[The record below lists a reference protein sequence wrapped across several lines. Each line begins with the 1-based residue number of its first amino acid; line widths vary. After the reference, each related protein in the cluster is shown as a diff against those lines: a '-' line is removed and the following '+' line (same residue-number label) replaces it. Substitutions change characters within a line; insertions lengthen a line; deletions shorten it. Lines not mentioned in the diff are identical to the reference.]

1 MDRIRTYAREMPLQK
16 AVERAVEECIK
27 EGILSEFLLR
37 EKAKVV
43 SMSIFEFDQELHD
56 KTLREEEYSL
66 GYNQGKDDGYNQ
78 GRNDGFNQG
87 QDDAYEKLS
96 TLINRMMEDG
106 HTDAISKVVTDKA
119 YFLGMKNPKHPQ
131 KITDNHTIIR

>member
-1 MDRIRTYAREMPLQK
+1 MPLQE
-16 AVERAVEECIK
+16 AVEQAVEECIK

-78 GRNDGFNQG
+78 GKDDGYNQG
-87 QDDAYEKLS
+87 CEKLS
-96 TLINRMMEDG
+96 ALINCLIAEGLSED
-106 HTDAISKVVTDKA
+106 ISKVTTDKA
-119 YFLGMKNPKHPQ
+119 YRDELLKKYN
-131 KITDNHTIIR
+131 I